1 MQWCTGCTS
10 AERGLLHQLVGAGTV
25 KADPVIF
32 PRVGFICRIGDELVG
47 FGEEE
52 ITLLQIIGSAVDL
65 IHTFARNNKMDQVM
79 VTHTGP
85 QVWPGWQYSWPQLKM
100 ESSTLSV

>member
-1 MQWCTGCTS
+1 MVHGLHI

-65 IHTFARNNKMDQVM
+65 IHTLARNNKMDQVM
-79 VTHTGP
+79 VTHTGGP
-85 QVWPGWQYSWPQLKM
+85 RCGPAGSIRGHN
-100 ESSTLSV
+100 